1 LVGPC
6 LPRTG
11 ARRVVIRRKLCL
23 TIMAITSALVFSGP
37 ASAQDLNCDDF
48 DSQAEAQ
55 DFLREDPS
63 DPEGLDGPPGN
74 ASTGIRGVACED
86 NPPPTDFDPALSSGV
101 GVPNGVPEEDEEEP
115 PDRELPEEDPPDGE
129 PPERKP
135 PDRALPDRE
144 PPDEDKELLN
154 AGGDLPLPPQSDTDN
169 DFRDDSRF
177 PLWRVAGMI
186 LSAVVFVWASHRV
199 ISRW

>member
-1 LVGPC
+1 M
-6 LPRTG
+6 
-11 ARRVVIRRKLCL
+11 IRRKLYL

-115 PDRELPEEDPPDGE
+115 PDRELPEEDPPDRE
-129 PPERKP
+129 PPEREP

>member
-1 LVGPC
+1 
-6 LPRTG
+6 
-11 ARRVVIRRKLCL
+11 VIRRKLCL

-115 PDRELPEEDPPDGE
+115 PDRELPEEDPPDRE
-129 PPERKP
+129 PLESEP
-135 PDRALPDRE
+135 PDRALPDREPPDIQTPDRE

-186 LSAVVFVWASHRV
+186 LSAVVFVWASHHV